1 MSFLPPDVI
10 LEEMAGS
17 AGLTGSLVVKTDM
30 EKAEQIE
37 DSLNRLLDKHP
48 YYSLNTLQDNILET
62 ESMFTLL
69 FSVMIGLS
77 LFIIAFALINL
88 FNTLITNILTRGREF
103 AMLQSVGM
111 TRKQLAKMLR
121 VEGLTLS
128 AGNLLITLVLGT
140 AAGYVMIWLLRY
152 FGADYMHFVFPAWF
166 FLGYAVF
173 IVLVPVL
180 ITEYMVR
187 RFQKQTLVERLREE

>member
-1 MSFLPPDVI
+1 
-10 LEEMAGS
+10 
-17 AGLTGSLVVKTDM
+17 
-30 EKAEQIE
+30 
-37 DSLNRLLDKHP
+37 
-48 YYSLNTLQDNILET
+48 
-62 ESMFTLL
+62 MFTLL

-166 FLGYAVF
+166 FFGYAVF

>member
-1 MSFLPPDVI
+1 MN
-10 LEEMAGS
+10 
-17 AGLTGSLVVKTDM
+17 GSLVVRTDT
-30 EKAEQIE
+30 EKDEQIE
-37 DSLNRLLDKHP
+37 DSLDTLLEEYP
-48 YYSLNTLQDNILET
+48 YYSLSTLRENILEA

-69 FSVMIGLS
+69 FSVMVGLS

-88 FNTLITNILTRGREF
+88 LNTLITNILTRGREF

-121 VEGLTLS
+121 VEGLALS
-128 AGNLLITLVLGT
+128 AGNLLITFVLGT
-140 AAGYVMIWLLRY
+140 AAGYVMIQLLRY
-152 FGADYMHFVFPAWF
+152 FGADYMHFVFPVWF

-187 RFQKQTLVERLREE
+187 RFQKQTLVERLDQLFTE

>member
-1 MSFLPPDVI
+1 
-10 LEEMAGS
+10 
-17 AGLTGSLVVKTDM
+17 
-30 EKAEQIE
+30 
-37 DSLNRLLDKHP
+37 
-48 YYSLNTLQDNILET
+48 
-62 ESMFTLL
+62 
-69 FSVMIGLS
+69 
-77 LFIIAFALINL
+77 
-88 FNTLITNILTRGREF
+88 
-103 AMLQSVGM
+103 MLQSVGM